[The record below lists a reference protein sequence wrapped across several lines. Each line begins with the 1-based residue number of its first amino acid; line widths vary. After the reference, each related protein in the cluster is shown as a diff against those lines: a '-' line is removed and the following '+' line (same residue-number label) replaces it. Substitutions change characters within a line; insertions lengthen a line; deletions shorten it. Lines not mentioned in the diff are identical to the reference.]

1 MSKGQEVISMAK
13 ALTNMAVEAA
23 KATASRREIPDA
35 GCPGLYLTIQPTGA
49 KGWAFRYRWQGKSS
63 RLVLGPFPA
72 LGLADARRAA
82 SEARDKLDVGQD
94 PAAEKRA
101 ARAPAP
107 APERPADTFA
117 QVLKD
122 YDKRHLQKLK
132 SGTEAR
138 RVLER
143 HVSPIWGERLLE
155 TITRRDVL
163 DLLDDITEAGKAT
176 TANRVRVLLSGLF
189 GWAMQRDIIAASPIA
204 GTKPPAKERARDR
217 VLSDDELRWLWLASG
232 EAGQPW
238 PQLIRLLIL
247 TGQRRGEV
255 SRMHDDEL
263 HGDLWRL
270 PASRTKNGRAHDVPL
285 SKPARALLDDLDRIG
300 PWVCTTTGTE
310 PFSGFSKGF
319 RALSER
325 MAAIAAK
332 ERGGPVAIPPFT
344 LHDIR
349 RTVATG
355 MARAGIPVRVTEA
368 VLNHVSG
375 TAGGIVSVYQRHDY
389 ADEKRAALDA
399 WARMVLSMVEGEP
412 DRIEPRNVVPIA
424 ERKRG

>member
-1 MSKGQEVISMAK
+1 MAK

-49 KGWAFRYRWQGKSS
+49 KGWAFRYRWEGKSS
-63 RLVLGPFPA
+63 RLVLGAFPA

-82 SEARDKLDVGQD
+82 SEARDKLDTGSD
-94 PAAEKRA
+94 PAADKRA
-101 ARAPAP
+101 ARNPP

-138 RVLER
+138 RVMER
-143 HVSPIWGERLLE
+143 HVSPVWGERLLAS
-155 TITRRDVL
+155 ITRRDVL
-163 DLLDDITEAGKAT
+163 DLLDDLAETGKAT

-189 GWAMQRDIIAASPIA
+189 YWAMQRDIIAASPIA
-204 GTKPPAKERARDR
+204 GTKPPAKEQARDR
-217 VLSDDELRWLWLASG
+217 VLSDAELRWLWLASG

-255 SRMHDDEL
+255 AKMTDAEL

-285 SKPARALLDDLDRIG
+285 SKPARALLDGLDRIG
-300 PWVCTTTGTE
+300 PYICTTTGTE

-319 RALSER
+319 RAVLAR
-325 MAAIAAK
+325 MGALAEK
-332 ERGGPVAIPPFT
+332 ERGEPVTIHPFT

-399 WARMVLSMVEGEP
+399 WARMVDGIVNGTP
-412 DRIEPRNVVPIA
+412 ANVVKLEA
-424 ERKRG
+424 RG